1 MNFEKLRLLFSRYLE
16 GNISS
21 DEENELMQLLSAELS
36 QEEIDQLLE
45 EFYDTLPDKFH
56 IGERDSDRI
65 FRSILKQSAKKRR
78 PRHLMFRR
86 VATIAASL
94 LILIS
99 VGYFFTYQ
107 RKGGTMTSE
116 IIKNDIPPGGE
127 KAILTLADGSV
138 VVLDKT
144 RPGVV
149 SDDGEATVVKQGD
162 NRLVYNSGKTGADK
176 RQELN
181 TLATPRCG
189 EFQLVLSDGTKVWL
203 NSESTITYPVVFD
216 DKERHV
222 VVSGEVYFEVS
233 KTAGKTPFIV
243 ELKDRV
249 RIEVLGTQFNVNAYD
264 DENSIKTTLIEGSVK
279 IVSTSTNRSTL
290 IKPGEQ
296 AGVDRSGN
304 LSVKEVD
311 TDEATAW
318 KNGRFIF
325 DNADINA
332 VMRQISRWYD
342 IDVEYVGAI
351 NQHFGGSISRKV
363 NASKVFEMLEMT
375 GEIKFEISERR
386 VIVKPVRKI
395 N

>member
-1 MNFEKLRLLFSRYLE
+1 MNFEQLRSLFSRYLD
-16 GNISS
+16 GSITS
-21 DEENELMQLLSAELS
+21 DEENELMRLLSADLS
-36 QEEIDQLLE
+36 KDEIDQLLE
-45 EFYDTLPDKFH
+45 EFYDNLPDKFY
-56 IGERDSDRI
+56 IEERDSDRI
-65 FRSILKQSAKKRR
+65 FRSILNQSGKKRR
-78 PRHLMFRR
+78 PHYIMFRK
-86 VATIAASL
+86 VAAIAASI

-99 VGYFFTYQ
+99 IGYIYTDQ
-107 RKGGTMTSE
+107 RKRDNITSE
-116 IIKNDIPPGGE
+116 IIKNDILPGGE

-149 SDDGEATVVKQGD
+149 SDEGAATVVKQGD
-162 NRLVYNSGKTGADK
+162 NRLVYNSGKTSADK
-176 RQELN
+176 RQEFN

-216 DKERHV
+216 GKERHV

-233 KTAGKTPFIV
+233 KTAKKTPFIV

-249 RIEVLGTQFNVNAYD
+249 KIEVLGTQFNVNAYD
-264 DENSIKTTLIEGSVK
+264 DDNNIKTTLIEGSVK
-279 IVSTSTNRSTL
+279 IVSTSTNRSIV

-296 AGVDRSGN
+296 AGIDRSGN

-311 TDEATAW
+311 TEEAIAW

-325 DNADINA
+325 DNADINTI
-332 VMRQISRWYD
+332 MRQISRWYD
-342 IDVEYVGAI
+342 IDIEYGGVV

-375 GEIKFEISERR
+375 GEINFEISGRK
-386 VIVKPVRKI
+386 VIVKPVKK
-395 N
+395 